1 MPADPLLAPCGQ
13 LIGVGF
19 PGVEAPPDL
28 IRRIAAGRVG
38 WVILFARNIR
48 DPEQLA
54 SLCASL
60 AEAAPAQFP
69 LAIAIDQEGGRVQ
82 RFPEPWPRWPSA
94 RRLGALPPER
104 IEAVGAAMGAELH
117 AAGIHLNLAPVL
129 DVDTNPDNPVIGDR
143 AFGTDVMTVVRAA
156 GAYAAGLARGGAL
169 ACGKHFPGHG
179 DTHLDSHTHLPVV
192 PHGRDRLRTVELAPF
207 AALASVLP
215 AIMSA
220 HVLFPQ
226 VDPEWPATLS
236 PTLITDTLRG
246 SLGFEGLILS
256 DDMEMK
262 AVAARYSPEELATH
276 AVEAGVDVV
285 SACHDR
291 ARQERMLSG
300 LLQRARRD
308 PPFHARVL
316 DAAERVA
323 AFKQGLPRGP
333 ADPATCLATAQRTAH
348 HRLAASI
355 A

>member
-1 MPADPLLAPCGQ
+1 MPTDPLLSLCGQ

-19 PGVEAPPDL
+19 PGTEAPPEL
-28 IRRIAAGRVG
+28 LRRIARGRVG

-54 SLCASL
+54 TLCGDL
-60 AEAAPAQFP
+60 QEAAPPHTP
-69 LAIAIDQEGGRVQ
+69 LAIAVDQEGGRVQ

-104 IEAVGAAMGAELH
+104 IEAVGAAMGEEIR

-143 AFGTDVMTVVRAA
+143 AFGTDVETVVRCAA
-156 GAYAAGLARGGAL
+156 AYAAGLEQAGTRS
-169 ACGKHFPGHG
+169 CGKHFPGHG
-179 DTHLDSHTHLPVV
+179 DTHLDSHTHLPAVH
-192 PHGRDRLRTVELAPF
+192 HGQDRLRRIELAPF
-207 AALASVLP
+207 VALAPSLP

-220 HVLFPQ
+220 HVLFPEL
-226 VDPEWPATLS
+226 DPDWPATLS
-236 PTLITDTLRG
+236 PTLLTDTLRG
-246 SLGFEGLILS
+246 TLGFGGLILS

-262 AVAARYSPEELATH
+262 AVADRHAPEDLATR

-300 LLQRARRD
+300 LLRRAKQDASFRERVQRATERI
-308 PPFHARVL
+308 AR
-316 DAAERVA
+316 
-323 AFKQGLPRGP
+323 FKQQLPGP
-333 ADPATCLATAQRTAH
+333 QPNPATCLATARREEH

-355 A
+355 E